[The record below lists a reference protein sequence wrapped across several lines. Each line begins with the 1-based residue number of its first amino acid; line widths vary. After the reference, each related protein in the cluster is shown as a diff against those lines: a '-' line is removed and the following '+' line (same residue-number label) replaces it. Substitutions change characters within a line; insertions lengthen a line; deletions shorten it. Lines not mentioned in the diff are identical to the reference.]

1 MLELVR
7 RTRILILVSILVLTV
22 FIYFFIYSPM
32 MAELENSIYLNI
44 SEISRSKYTSLENS
58 IEGAVIGSVSLSSR
72 SAIRD
77 KIAEYENGNITLEEL
92 KSFTLPKYADGSSV
106 LDNAVLAQRMAL
118 GQLIASYQVPGYN
131 VSGLAG
137 MEDYTHELY
146 KQFIHSDGKLYIK
159 IYSPIMQDGR
169 ELGVDIVLFDFT
181 DKLESLNDDT
191 YTVRILDPGEFED
204 LKAGASIL
212 IRSNDFLLLTKDN
225 GIYFTE
231 AIDGHY
237 FLVQADKKVIFSN
250 ANALSIRI
258 AVSWMIVFVAILLT
272 VYFYIIR
279 YANKTMKSMEK
290 SRDLF
295 KDMAYTDKMTGLHS
309 RVYLEIWKTNFR
321 ESHKKYSLIMVDV
334 DRFKQINDR
343 FGHPAGDEVLRR
355 IAQIFLT
362 SIRKEDVIVRYGGD
376 EYLLILSNA
385 DESRL
390 SALMGRISAKLSQ
403 IREFSFPISVSYGIS
418 YLAPGEDFDD
428 ALKLADKNMYTSK
441 VEKNPTS

>member
-1 MLELVR
+1 M
-7 RTRILILVSILVLTV
+7 LVSILVLSV

-44 SEISRSKYTSLENS
+44 SEISQSKYTSLENS

-77 KIAEYENGNITLEEL
+77 KIVEYENGNITLDEL
-92 KSFTLPKYADGSSV
+92 KSFTLPKYTDGSSV
-106 LDNAVLAQRMAL
+106 LDNAVLAQRMVS

-146 KQFIHSDGKLYIK
+146 KQFILADGKLYIK

-181 DKLESLNDDT
+181 DKLKSLNDAT
-191 YTVRILDPGEFED
+191 YTVRILDPDEFEG
-204 LKAGASIL
+204 LKSGASVL
-212 IRSNDFLLLTKDN
+212 IRSDDFLLLAKDN

-250 ANALSIRI
+250 ANSLSIRI
-258 AVSWMIVFVAILLT
+258 AVSWMIVFAAILLT
-272 VYFYIIR
+272 IYFYIIR
-279 YANKTMKSMEK
+279 YANKTMKRMER

-321 ESHKKYSLIMVDV
+321 ESNKKYSLIMVDV

-355 IAQIFLT
+355 IAQTFLT

-385 DESRL
+385 DENRL
-390 SALMGRISAKLSQ
+390 NALMGRISSKLSQ
-403 IREFSFPISVSYGIS
+403 IKEFAFPISVSYGIS

-428 ALKLADKNMYTSK
+428 ALKLADKNMYASK
-441 VEKNPTS
+441 AEKNPTP